1 MILYSMFL
9 CVSSTSRPLSIIIT
23 PSEASKL
30 EWESHSLNSIKCI
43 MCVYPKTAANNETD
57 NIPLVRINII
67 FDFLFRP
74 LFSCFRR
81 INQESEVLP
90 LEFVLGELLFCDS
103 TAWLAIVFGE
113 EQRSTVLLPSWRS
126 VHSSFA
132 YYLTSQLR
140 PKHTSNAP

>member
-1 MILYSMFL
+1 MFL

-90 LEFVLGELLFCDS
+90 LEFVLGELLFCGS
-103 TAWLAIVFGE
+103 TAWLAIVFSVKNSE
-113 EQRSTVLLPSWRS
+113 ARCYCPRDEAFTAVLHIISLLSSDRSTPATP
-126 VHSSFA
+126 H
-132 YYLTSQLR
+132 
-140 PKHTSNAP
+140 N